1 LSNED
6 LTFSLA
12 NLDFCSHCRARPV
25 AGHPKTTLVPIPEP
39 QPQVITELD
48 ARNVKAP
55 PLFKVTA
62 PKGAPNV
69 VIVLLD
75 EMGFGHTGRNHHVAN
90 AGDDAPCRNP

>member
-1 LSNED
+1 MPDKFDWRNGSMKLSRLILQLLIFVAIAQPGWSQD
-6 LTFSLA
+6 A
-12 NLDFCSHCRARPV
+12 LDRTV
-25 AGHPKTTLVPIPEP
+25 LPIPEP
-39 QPQVITELD
+39 QPPVITELD

-75 EMGFGHTGRNHHVAN
+75 DMGFGH
-90 AGDDAPCRNP
+90 